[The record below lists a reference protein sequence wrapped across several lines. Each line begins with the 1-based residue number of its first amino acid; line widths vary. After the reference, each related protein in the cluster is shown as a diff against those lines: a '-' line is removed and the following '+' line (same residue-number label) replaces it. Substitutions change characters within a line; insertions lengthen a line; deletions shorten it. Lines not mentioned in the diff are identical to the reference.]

1 MTHFITRDLAADA
14 GEVFIALTV
23 GEPGD
28 VAVGDPGRTFLERR
42 VDQARSVV
50 ALSARVETVPD
61 QVMDRPFDR
70 RRMSTLPVSRR

>member
-1 MTHFITRDLAADA
+1 MTRFITRDLAADA

-23 GEPGD
+23 SKPGD

-42 VDQARSVV
+42 VDQTRSVV

-61 QVMDRPFDR
+61 EVMDRPLD